1 MNPAQRFGLVVVAF
15 VAGAASPVVA
25 ADALTALDEFNV
37 RSAIILNCHPSQ
49 SAADRAFFAKG
60 DALRSAASAA
70 LRAQLDKADPQH
82 AQDNGKKAA
91 AMLEQQRQTRNFDI
105 QEQVRNY
112 GCDWLD
118 PSRRE
123 ELGFEQ
129 GRTASQPPAR

>member
-1 MNPAQRFGLVVVAF
+1 MKPVLRFGPVVVALA
-15 VAGAASPVVA
+15 AGAATPVVA
-25 ADALTALDEFNV
+25 ADALTVLDEYNV
-37 RSAIILNCHPSQ
+37 RSAIILNCHSSQ
-49 SAADRAFFAKG
+49 SAGDSAFLAKG
-60 DALRSAASAA
+60 NALRGAALTA
-70 LRAQLDKADPQH
+70 LRAQLDKADPAH
-82 AQDNGKKAA
+82 APDNAKKAA

-129 GRTASQPPAR
+129 GRTANAPAR